1 MSTWAASSASHG
13 HGAQAGWMRHPL
25 SWWLRYASWAL
36 VYTAAAAAGF
46 CLVVAYVAHQA
57 G

>member
-1 MSTWAASSASHG
+1 MK
-13 HGAQAGWMRHPL
+13 HPL

-36 VYTAAAAAGF
+36 VYAAATAAGF
-46 CLVVAYVAHQA
+46 CLVVVYAAYQA